1 MPFVRISLH
10 ASKSANYR
18 RAIADGI
25 HQAMVETLGVPAQD
39 RFQVVT
45 EHDADG
51 PIYDPSYLGIERTDD
66 VVFVQVTLSGGRKP
80 KQKRDFY
87 ARAAE
92 LLAKRPGLKP
102 QELLINL
109 VEVAWENW
117 SFGDGKCSTP
127 SEVSPPNPAR
137 RLLVES
143 GLILGG
149 PVR

>member
-10 ASKSANYR
+10 ASKSAIYR

-25 HQAMVETLGVPAQD
+25 HQAMIETLGVPAKD

-51 PIYDPSYLGIERTDD
+51 LIYDPSYLGIERTDD

-87 ARAAE
+87 ARAASCWRNGRASSRRNCSSTSSKW
-92 LLAKRPGLKP
+92 LGRTGRSGTARR
-102 QELLINL
+102 
-109 VEVAWENW
+109 
-117 SFGDGKCSTP
+117 STP
-127 SEVSPPNPAR
+127 SELGTNPAR

>member
-10 ASKSANYR
+10 ASKSADYR

-51 PIYDPSYLGIERTDD
+51 LIYDSNYLGIERTDD
-66 VVFVQVTLSGGRKP
+66 VVFVQVTLSGGRMP

-87 ARAAE
+87 YPGTEEAHTNPTRQRGECLRA
-92 LLAKRPGLKP
+92 LAG
-102 QELLINL
+102 
-109 VEVAWENW
+109 A
-117 SFGDGKCSTP
+117 
-127 SEVSPPNPAR
+127 
-137 RLLVES
+137 S
-143 GLILGG
+143 G
-149 PVR
+149 